1 MSREALVLLVCCCD
15 FRDGAEWLIPSK
27 SLRNAVIWAFPGLLC
42 ILRMCAPRRAAA
54 VVRPRGREKSADRR
68 RRILISR
75 LLIIR
80 ASVPR
85 WKSPFPAYFK
95 GFPAVSPL
103 IPPYPA
109 FLKYPVSPQL
119 AFSAFRLYNIG
130 RRGQYLVLE
139 GTVLKLERTPLRL
152 RPKAMLMEVEGK
164 ALLVVLRNRHIS
176 VREGDALTLYIADT
190 APLYEWRGIH
200 RLHSYLAVVPA
211 IRGKVT

>member
-1 MSREALVLLVCCCD
+1 MKQDACNIPLALQHQMLIQAALSVLTLVLAALAIA
-15 FRDGAEWLIPSK
+15 FLFHN
-27 SLRNAVIWAFPGLLC
+27 SLRTVPVVCGL
-42 ILRMCAPRRAAA
+42 
-54 VVRPRGREKSADRR
+54 
-68 RRILISR
+68 
-75 LLIIR
+75 
-80 ASVPR
+80 
-85 WKSPFPAYFK
+85 
-95 GFPAVSPL
+95 
-103 IPPYPA
+103 
-109 FLKYPVSPQL
+109 L

>member
-1 MSREALVLLVCCCD
+1 MKQDACNIPLALQHQMLIQAALSVLTLVLAALAMLFFSITVSVP
-15 FRDGAEWLIPSK
+15 F
-27 SLRNAVIWAFPGLLC
+27 LLC
-42 ILRMCAPRRAAA
+42 A
-54 VVRPRGREKSADRR
+54 V
-68 RRILISR
+68 L
-75 LLIIR
+75 
-80 ASVPR
+80 
-85 WKSPFPAYFK
+85 
-95 GFPAVSPL
+95 
-103 IPPYPA
+103 
-109 FLKYPVSPQL
+109 L
-119 AFSAFRLYNIG
+119 AFSYNIG

>member
-1 MSREALVLLVCCCD
+1 MKQDACNIPLALQHQMLIQAALSVLALVLAALAMLFFSITVSVP
-15 FRDGAEWLIPSK
+15 F
-27 SLRNAVIWAFPGLLC
+27 LLC
-42 ILRMCAPRRAAA
+42 A
-54 VVRPRGREKSADRR
+54 V
-68 RRILISR
+68 L
-75 LLIIR
+75 
-80 ASVPR
+80 
-85 WKSPFPAYFK
+85 
-95 GFPAVSPL
+95 
-103 IPPYPA
+103 
-109 FLKYPVSPQL
+109 L

-211 IRGKVT
+211 RGSGTGIAPPIQKHSLSGSWRHWTGNCRSICRYTTMGVLTENTTI

>member
-1 MSREALVLLVCCCD
+1 
-15 FRDGAEWLIPSK
+15 
-27 SLRNAVIWAFPGLLC
+27 
-42 ILRMCAPRRAAA
+42 MCA
-54 VVRPRGREKSADRR
+54 V
-68 RRILISR
+68 L
-75 LLIIR
+75 
-80 ASVPR
+80 
-85 WKSPFPAYFK
+85 
-95 GFPAVSPL
+95 
-103 IPPYPA
+103 
-109 FLKYPVSPQL
+109 L

-152 RPKAMLMEVEGK
+152 RPKAMWMEVEGK

>member
-1 MSREALVLLVCCCD
+1 MKQDACNIPLALQHQMLIQAALSVLALVLAALAMLFFSITVSVP
-15 FRDGAEWLIPSK
+15 F
-27 SLRNAVIWAFPGLLC
+27 LLC
-42 ILRMCAPRRAAA
+42 A
-54 VVRPRGREKSADRR
+54 V
-68 RRILISR
+68 L
-75 LLIIR
+75 
-80 ASVPR
+80 
-85 WKSPFPAYFK
+85 
-95 GFPAVSPL
+95 
-103 IPPYPA
+103 
-109 FLKYPVSPQL
+109 L
-119 AFSAFRLYNIG
+119 AFSAFRLYNI
-130 RRGQYLVLE
+130 GQYLVLE

>member
-1 MSREALVLLVCCCD
+1 MKQDACNIPLALQHQMLIQAALSVLTLVLAALAMLFFSITVSVP
-15 FRDGAEWLIPSK
+15 F
-27 SLRNAVIWAFPGLLC
+27 LLC
-42 ILRMCAPRRAAA
+42 A
-54 VVRPRGREKSADRR
+54 V
-68 RRILISR
+68 L
-75 LLIIR
+75 
-80 ASVPR
+80 
-85 WKSPFPAYFK
+85 
-95 GFPAVSPL
+95 
-103 IPPYPA
+103 
-109 FLKYPVSPQL
+109 L

-176 VREGDALTLYIADT
+176 VREGDALTLYIADP

>member
-1 MSREALVLLVCCCD
+1 MKQDACNIPLALQHQMLIQAALSVLTLVLAALAMLFFSITVSVP
-15 FRDGAEWLIPSK
+15 F
-27 SLRNAVIWAFPGLLC
+27 LLC
-42 ILRMCAPRRAAA
+42 A
-54 VVRPRGREKSADRR
+54 V
-68 RRILISR
+68 L
-75 LLIIR
+75 
-80 ASVPR
+80 
-85 WKSPFPAYFK
+85 
-95 GFPAVSPL
+95 
-103 IPPYPA
+103 
-109 FLKYPVSPQL
+109 L

-139 GTVLKLERTPLRL
+139 GT
-152 RPKAMLMEVEGK
+152 GK

>member
-1 MSREALVLLVCCCD
+1 MKQDACNIPLALQHQMLIQAALSVLTLVLAALAMLFSVP
-15 FRDGAEWLIPSK
+15 F
-27 SLRNAVIWAFPGLLC
+27 LLC
-42 ILRMCAPRRAAA
+42 A
-54 VVRPRGREKSADRR
+54 V
-68 RRILISR
+68 L
-75 LLIIR
+75 
-80 ASVPR
+80 
-85 WKSPFPAYFK
+85 
-95 GFPAVSPL
+95 
-103 IPPYPA
+103 
-109 FLKYPVSPQL
+109 L

>member
-1 MSREALVLLVCCCD
+1 MKQDACNIPLALQHQMLIQAALSVLTLVLAALAMLFFSITVSVP
-15 FRDGAEWLIPSK
+15 F
-27 SLRNAVIWAFPGLLC
+27 LLC
-42 ILRMCAPRRAAA
+42 A
-54 VVRPRGREKSADRR
+54 V
-68 RRILISR
+68 L
-75 LLIIR
+75 
-80 ASVPR
+80 
-85 WKSPFPAYFK
+85 
-95 GFPAVSPL
+95 
-103 IPPYPA
+103 
-109 FLKYPVSPQL
+109 L

-176 VREGDALTLYIADT
+176 DT

>member
-1 MSREALVLLVCCCD
+1 MGVKQDACNIPLALQHQMLSVLTLVLAALAMLFFSITVSVP
-15 FRDGAEWLIPSK
+15 F
-27 SLRNAVIWAFPGLLC
+27 LLC
-42 ILRMCAPRRAAA
+42 A
-54 VVRPRGREKSADRR
+54 V
-68 RRILISR
+68 L
-75 LLIIR
+75 
-80 ASVPR
+80 
-85 WKSPFPAYFK
+85 
-95 GFPAVSPL
+95 
-103 IPPYPA
+103 
-109 FLKYPVSPQL
+109 L

-200 RLHSYLAVVPA
+200 SYLAVVPA

>member
-1 MSREALVLLVCCCD
+1 MKQDACNIPLALQHQMLIQAALSVLTLVLAALAMLFFSITVSVP
-15 FRDGAEWLIPSK
+15 F
-27 SLRNAVIWAFPGLLC
+27 LLC
-42 ILRMCAPRRAAA
+42 A
-54 VVRPRGREKSADRR
+54 V
-68 RRILISR
+68 L
-75 LLIIR
+75 
-80 ASVPR
+80 
-85 WKSPFPAYFK
+85 
-95 GFPAVSPL
+95 
-103 IPPYPA
+103 
-109 FLKYPVSPQL
+109 L

-139 GTVLKLERTPLRL
+139 GTVLKLEHTRL

-176 VREGDALTLYIADT
+176 VREGDARTLYIADT